1 MSKRPEVVE
10 KIVSA
15 LAHNQYAPDRCSY
28 PLTYGDARALHVYLC
43 ELESEIKGDDCT
55 IEDLNHQI
63 AGFKAEVARLEKLVP
78 RRDVVTVVRDLAP
91 AMHESAIR
99 NALIN
104 LGWTPPPVKGA
115 AVNDPADDT
124 EEDLGGLTGAEL
136 SGCGS

>member
-10 KIVSA
+10 KIDSA
-15 LAHNQYAPDRCSY
+15 LARNKYAPDWCKY
-28 PLTYGDARALHVYLC
+28 PLTYGDVRPLLAYLC

-104 LGWTPPPVKGA
+104 LGWTPPAVKE
-115 AVNDPADDT
+115 PAEHI
-124 EEDLGGLTGAEL
+124 EEDLGGLTGDEL
-136 SGCGS
+136 SGGQS